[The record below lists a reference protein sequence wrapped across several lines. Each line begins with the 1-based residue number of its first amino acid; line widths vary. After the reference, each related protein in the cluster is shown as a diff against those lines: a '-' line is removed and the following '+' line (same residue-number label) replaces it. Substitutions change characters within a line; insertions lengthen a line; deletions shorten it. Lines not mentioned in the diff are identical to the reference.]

1 MELVDVYD
9 KEKKRTGKRVERGS
23 KLQPGEFFLVA
34 HLCLFDPE
42 GRLLIQQRSPAKA
55 NYPGCW
61 DLSAGGF
68 VRSGESSADAIVRE
82 TGEELGLKIDP
93 RQLQFILCQPFSCVL
108 DDFFFL
114 RAEPELY
121 GLRLQ
126 PEELSAVSF
135 ARPETVWE
143 MLEKDR
149 FVDYEEELM
158 KEIFAF
164 EKAQRLSR

>member
-9 KEKKRTGKRVERGS
+9 KEKRHTGKRVERGS
-23 KLQPGEFFLVA
+23 ELQPGEFFLVA

-42 GRLLIQQRSPAKA
+42 GRLLIQRRSPAKA

-68 VRSGESSADAIVRE
+68 VRSGESSAEAIVRE
-82 TGEELGLKIDP
+82 AGEELGLQIDP

-114 RAEPELY
+114 RAEPELS

-135 ARPETVWE
+135 AGAETVWE
-143 MLEKDR
+143 MRGKDR

-158 KEIFAF
+158 KEMFPF
-164 EKAQRLSR
+164 EEARPLPG